1 MFQDAL
7 ARLKCLVVDE
17 IFNLPQRELANIDT
31 VLKVATSK
39 PELPFGG
46 IHFLGPGDGY
56 QLPPVLAT
64 SIFSSTKIG
73 QRGNEKAERGFDL
86 YRQFTCFKELF
97 FNWRQRKS
105 NASVSDAEFVNVL
118 GRCRIG
124 KTTSQD
130 ITFLRQR
137 FRTSMDSNDIKNL
150 PADTMCVAST
160 RNTVIEGN
168 KKHIAN
174 IQKTT
179 AATVID
185 CWAIHA
191 KQPIVY
197 KKKTKSAK
205 VEDTEERDS
214 DEDIQDNDKFAPAT
228 EIEIAKQT
236 PSSIKESIDYLNN
249 PNVEE
254 KTNLKSHIELCV
266 GARVI
271 LVQNYGASL
280 GLVNGSMGYVVG
292 FMYADSKLQHDL
304 PFWAKRQIF
313 SSCKSARDA
322 AHLSPALPIVLV
334 KFDENSYTYH
344 KSFVPGDER
353 IVPICPI
360 TNKVRIDGIDVFRTQ
375 LPLNIGKFVT
385 VHKCQSITVKH
396 LIWVLDNIFTMGI
409 AFVALSRVTD
419 FSGLFIVTTPRHQT
433 LTTTDLNKFTKKLN
447 LSK

>member
-1 MFQDAL
+1 MILSGAAGTGKSKVIKIVEFYARMHFGHDRTKHGPILLSAVTGMASRNIQGSTVMSCLFTFVIGQTKYISDKNIQMFQDAL

-31 VLKVATSK
+31 VLRLATSK

-64 SIFSSTKIG
+64 SIFSSPKVG
-73 QRGNEKAERGFDL
+73 QRVNEKAERGFVL

-105 NASVSDAEFVNVL
+105 NASDADAEFVNVL

-137 FRTSMDSNDIKNL
+137 FRASMDSNDIKNL

-168 KKHIAN
+168 KKHIAH

-191 KQPIVY
+191 KQAIVH

-205 VEDTEERDS
+205 VEEAEERDS
-214 DEDIQDNDKFAPAT
+214 DEDFQDSDKFGPAT

-280 GLVNGSMGYVVG
+280 GLVNGSMVYVVG
-292 FMYADSKLQHDL
+292 FLYADSKLQHDL
-304 PFWAKRQIF
+304 PF
-313 SSCKSARDA
+313 
-322 AHLSPALPIVLV
+322 
-334 KFDENSYTYH
+334 
-344 KSFVPGDER
+344 
-353 IVPICPI
+353 
-360 TNKVRIDGIDVFRTQ
+360 
-375 LPLNIGKFVT
+375 
-385 VHKCQSITVKH
+385 
-396 LIWVLDNIFTMGI
+396 
-409 AFVALSRVTD
+409 
-419 FSGLFIVTTPRHQT
+419 
-433 LTTTDLNKFTKKLN
+433 
-447 LSK
+447 